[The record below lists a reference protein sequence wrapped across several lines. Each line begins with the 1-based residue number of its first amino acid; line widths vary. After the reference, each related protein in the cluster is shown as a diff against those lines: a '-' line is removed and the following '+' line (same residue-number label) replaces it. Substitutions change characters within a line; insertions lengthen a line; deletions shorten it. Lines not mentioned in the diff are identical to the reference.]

1 MIYGYA
7 RCSTSEDRQDIN
19 RQKRELAKL
28 GVDEKNIYFEYASGT
43 VKDRTELNRLLNTVK
58 QGDTI
63 AVTEVSRLTRTT
75 AHLCEIL
82 SFIQEKHLQL
92 LIGSSFDAD
101 CRNEQINS
109 MTKGMIMMWGVFA
122 EMERDMIAE
131 RIRSGMEN
139 AKAKGKTLGRPKIT
153 KEDLPD
159 KFWKYL
165 NLYNEGKINK
175 SDFARLIGVSR
186 PTLYVYL
193 DMVQGEE
200 KELVALVGHDF
211 EYVEG

>member
-186 PTLYVYL
+186 PTLDVYL

-200 KELVALVGHDF
+200 NNGN
-211 EYVEG
+211 

>member
-92 LIGSSFDAD
+92 LVR
-101 CRNEQINS
+101 RN
-109 MTKGMIMMWGVFA
+109 
-122 EMERDMIAE
+122 
-131 RIRSGMEN
+131 
-139 AKAKGKTLGRPKIT
+139 
-153 KEDLPD
+153 
-159 KFWKYL
+159 
-165 NLYNEGKINK
+165 
-175 SDFARLIGVSR
+175 
-186 PTLYVYL
+186 
-193 DMVQGEE
+193 
-200 KELVALVGHDF
+200 
-211 EYVEG
+211 

>member
-43 VKDRTELNRLLNTVK
+43 LKDRTELNRLLNTVK

-200 KELVALVGHDF
+200 NNGN
-211 EYVEG
+211 

>member
-43 VKDRTELNRLLNTVK
+43 LKDRTELNRLLDTVK

-193 DMVQGEE
+193 EIAE
-200 KELVALVGHDF
+200 KAE
-211 EYVEG
+211 

>member
-43 VKDRTELNRLLNTVK
+43 VKDRTELNRLLDTVK

-200 KELVALVGHDF
+200 NNGN
-211 EYVEG
+211 

>member
-200 KELVALVGHDF
+200 NDGN
-211 EYVEG
+211 

>member
-7 RCSTSEDRQDIN
+7 RYSTSEDRQDIN

-43 VKDRTELNRLLNTVK
+43 LKDRTELNRLLNTVK

-200 KELVALVGHDF
+200 NNGN
-211 EYVEG
+211 

>member
-43 VKDRTELNRLLNTVK
+43 LKDRTELNRLLNTVK

-131 RIRSGMEN
+131 RIKSGMEN

-193 DMVQGEE
+193 EIAE
-200 KELVALVGHDF
+200 KAE
-211 EYVEG
+211 

>member
-43 VKDRTELNRLLNTVK
+43 VKDRTELNRLLDTVK

-75 AHLCEIL
+75 SHLCEIL

-200 KELVALVGHDF
+200 NNGN
-211 EYVEG
+211 

>member
-200 KELVALVGHDF
+200 NNGN
-211 EYVEG
+211 

>member
-1 MIYGYA
+1 
-7 RCSTSEDRQDIN
+7 
-19 RQKRELAKL
+19 
-28 GVDEKNIYFEYASGT
+28 
-43 VKDRTELNRLLNTVK
+43 
-58 QGDTI
+58 
-63 AVTEVSRLTRTT
+63 
-75 AHLCEIL
+75 
-82 SFIQEKHLQL
+82 
-92 LIGSSFDAD
+92 
-101 CRNEQINS
+101 
-109 MTKGMIMMWGVFA
+109 MMWGVFA

-200 KELVALVGHDF
+200 NDGN
-211 EYVEG
+211 